1 MSKSFMILCLIVVVI
16 FAPVAA
22 TNAYADSVSTVLLIA
37 GAAVLGYM
45 WLDIFIPN
53 NYLPDQQ
60 DPAVEKHLDRLNAV
74 QFTGPESQ
82 GRAEQQGH
90 AGTNAGVTYT
100 LFEW

>member
-16 FAPVAA
+16 FAPMTA
-22 TNAYADSVSTVLLIA
+22 TNAYAEDSGVIWAGLLI
-37 GAAVLGYM
+37 GATVFGLIQM
-45 WLDIFIPN
+45 SRDD
-53 NYLPDQQ
+53 YLPDREQ
-60 DPAVEKHLDRLNAV
+60 DPAVQKHLDRLNAV

-82 GRAEQQGH
+82 GRAEQQGN